1 MSIVYHT
8 YFEDILCMAVK
19 KGLCITT
26 TECGAYLLNLK
37 NKSKE
42 TPIFGAHSIDE
53 LYDFLE
59 RASSRELVQK
69 IEFQEYVLN
78 ALGEIED
85 SGLPCMTWVFL
96 HVRMYVR
103 DILAEGEQVWPLP
116 HFESEIREM
125 ARLQALAGWR

>member
-1 MSIVYHT
+1 MKIRENKRMRELWLDHYAKDMQAQAK
-8 YFEDILCMAVK
+8 EE
-19 KGLCITT
+19 GLL
-26 TECGAYLLNLK
+26 AYK
-37 NKSKE
+37 AASM
-42 TPIFGAHSIDE
+42 TPFE
-53 LYDFLE
+53 LYDFLD
-59 RASSRELVQK
+59 RASSRQLVQK

-85 SGLPCMTWVFL
+85 DGLPCMTWVFL

-103 DILAEGEQVWPLP
+103 DILAEGEQAWPLP